1 MTDLLELLEPIKPG
15 EYEVKKYLRGRGFKV
30 KDVSD
35 NLYYCARDIDLI
47 ATNPSTGRSAAIEVK
62 LDARIDDT
70 GNFFIEFENPRST
83 NSKGW
88 FNFCEADFIYYIDET
103 SLLTYIIKFDELRH
117 FIATHKRDLAIKST
131 FDGSI
136 GYIVPLAVM
145 PVFTTIQL

>member
-1 MTDLLELLEPIKPG
+1 MTELLELLEPINAG

-35 NLYYCARDIDLI
+35 TPYYWARDIDLI
-47 ATNPSTGRSAAIEVK
+47 ATNPSTGKMASIEVK
-62 LDARIDDT
+62 LDARINDT
-70 GNFFIEFENPRST
+70 GNFFIEFENPRSE

-88 FNFCEADFIYYIDET
+88 FNFCEADFLYYIDE
-103 SLLTYIIKFDELRH
+103 SSFLTYIIKFDELRR

-136 GYIVPLAVM
+136 GYIVPLAAM

>member
-1 MTDLLELLEPIKPG
+1 MTELLELLEPIKPG

-35 NLYYCARDIDLI
+35 NRYYCARDIDLI
-47 ATNPSTGRSAAIEVK
+47 ATNPITGKSAAIEVK

-70 GNFFIEFENPRST
+70 GNFFIEFENPRSE

-88 FNFCEADFIYYIDET
+88 FNFCEADFIYYIDE
-103 SLLTYIIKFDELRH
+103 SSFLTYIIKFDELRH

-136 GYIVPLAVM
+136 GYIVPLAAM

>member
-1 MTDLLELLEPIKPG
+1 MTDLLELLEPINAG

-136 GYIVPLAVM
+136 GYIVPLAAM
-145 PVFTTIQL
+145 PIFTTIQL

>member
-1 MTDLLELLEPIKPG
+1 MTELLELIEPIKPG

-47 ATNPSTGRSAAIEVK
+47 ATNPSTGRSAAIEIK
-62 LDARIDDT
+62 LDSRINDT
-70 GNFFIEFENPRST
+70 ENFFIEFENPRSK

-88 FNFCEADFIYYIDET
+88 FHFSEADFLYYID
-103 SLLTYIIKFDELRH
+103 SNSFLTYIIKFDELRR
-117 FIATHKRDLAIKST
+117 FIATNKRNLAIKST

-136 GYIVPLAVM
+136 GYIVPLAAM
-145 PVFTTIQL
+145 PIFTTIQL

>member
-1 MTDLLELLEPIKPG
+1 MIELLEPIHAG

-117 FIATHKRDLAIKST
+117 FITTHKRDLAIKST
-131 FDGSI
+131 SDGSI
-136 GYIVPLAVM
+136 GYIVPLAAM
-145 PVFTTIQL
+145 PIFTTIQL

>member
-1 MTDLLELLEPIKPG
+1 MTYELIEPIHAG
-15 EYEVKKYLRGRGFKV
+15 EYEVKKYLRGRGIQV
-30 KDVSD
+30 EDVSD
-35 NLYYCARDIDLI
+35 NPRYWAKDIDLI
-47 ATNPSTGRSAAIEVK
+47 ATNPITGKSAAIEIK

-70 GNFFIEFENPRST
+70 GNFFIEFENPRSK

-88 FNFCEADFIYYIDET
+88 LHFCEADFLYYIDE
-103 SLLTYIIKFDELRH
+103 SSYLTYIIKFDELRR

-136 GYIVPLAVM
+136 GYIVPLAAM